1 MEILEILALQLD
13 ILERNL
19 SDESKK
25 ENINHD
31 AVNTETLKSDI
42 ASLERENIMM
52 RDELKNKQDV
62 TDSIKASNTIILKS
76 LHPTSQTPASEDI
89 TQKLITCRFKE

>member
-19 SDESKK
+19 RDESKK

-31 AVNTETLKSDI
+31 AVNTGPLK
-42 ASLERENIMM
+42 RENIMM
-52 RDELKNKQDV
+52 RDELKNKQDII
-62 TDSIKASNTIILKS
+62 DIIKASYTIILKS

-89 TQKLITCRFKE
+89 TQKLITCRFK

>member
-19 SDESKK
+19 RDESKK

-31 AVNTETLKSDI
+31 AVKCVMNLKTS
-42 ASLERENIMM
+42 R
-52 RDELKNKQDV
+52 
-62 TDSIKASNTIILKS
+62 IL
-76 LHPTSQTPASEDI
+76 
-89 TQKLITCRFKE
+89 LIV

>member
-19 SDESKK
+19 RDESKK

-31 AVNTETLKSDI
+31 AVNTGPLKSDI

-52 RDELKNKQDV
+52 RDELKNKQDII
-62 TDSIKASNTIILKS
+62 DIIKASYTIILKS

-89 TQKLITCRFKE
+89 IQKLITCRFKE